1 MKNIPFKL
9 FILSFFILPIFNG
22 CSSNVKKI
30 PTKLEIS
37 NYKPIRLD
45 SRHLEIIDNW
55 KMPLNSP
62 YIEHTLDPTFSE
74 ILIDWASNV
83 LLPIGGSGKVILEI
97 TESSVQTIEIPR
109 KTSWYDIISDQQET
123 KIQVI
128 INANLTWIQ
137 PVGGKEGMV
146 KIESSAS
153 NTIRESAS
161 SNDYDVV
168 IHNTIQEAINLLDF
182 QTREKVLEIPTLV
195 LN

>member
-9 FILSFFILPIFNG
+9 FILSFFILPFFNG

-137 PVGGKEGMV
+137 PVGGRHGV
-146 KIESSAS
+146 PIFQI

>member
-1 MKNIPFKL
+1 MKNIPLKL
-9 FILSFFILPIFNG
+9 FILIFFILPFFNG

-45 SRHLEIIDNW
+45 SRHLEINDNW

-62 YIEHTLDPTFSE
+62 YIEHTLNPTFSE

-146 KIESSAS
+146 KIESLAS